1 MLSIHFLN
9 SIQITNYHF
18 FLLTS
23 FWKKPNCQ
31 MHCCR
36 RKKRN
41 SSVAY
46 RRQVKIL
53 RNCPGAQF
61 AMKTQLFDAS
71 DVMVIYFVRNAFGS
85 VMMMRIFENIR
96 ANRIKSLQISK
107 RIIFKSH
114 KMYGRVVPF
123 YISIITVIFLV
134 KSDLQAI

>member
-1 MLSIHFLN
+1 M
-9 SIQITNYHF
+9 
-18 FLLTS
+18 
-23 FWKKPNCQ
+23 
-31 MHCCR
+31 
-36 RKKRN
+36 
-41 SSVAY
+41 AY

-53 RNCPGAQF
+53 RNCLGAQF